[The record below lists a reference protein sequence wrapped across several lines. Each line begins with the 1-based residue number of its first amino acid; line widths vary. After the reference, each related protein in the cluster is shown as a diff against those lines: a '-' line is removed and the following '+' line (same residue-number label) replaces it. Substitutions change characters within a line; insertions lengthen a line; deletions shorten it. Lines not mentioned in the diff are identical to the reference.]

1 MGKAALSKDEA
12 FNMEICDECLYTS
25 DLLTEETTKKQLFFF
40 YIIFISWLFTL
51 YSLGLLSNSLRIF
64 DK

>member
-1 MGKAALSKDEA
+1 MEKAALSKDEA

-25 DLLTEETTKKQLFFF
+25 DLLTEETKKSSFSIFLH
-40 YIIFISWLFTL
+40 FISRLFTL
-51 YSLGLLSNSLRIF
+51 YSLGLFSNSLRIF